1 MAQRKQL
8 SWNEL
13 RVGIFVLVGIVV
25 VGLGIFYVT
34 GTGAWGAKYR
44 LVTYLPEVD
53 GLTIGAPV
61 TLDGVE
67 VGNVDTIRVAPL
79 RPGQPADKNR
89 SVEVVMRLNRAF
101 QPDIRSD
108 STTSLFTE
116 GFLGNRVVSVQ
127 RGYTGAVLQ
136 NGQEI
141 PGVEEKAMKEV
152 VERGADLM
160 QNLGALSTQLSS
172 IVAHIQRGEGTI
184 GKLVSD
190 QTAYNHLNAIL
201 EHVDQVAQSIQ
212 QGKGTMGKLVA
223 SDELYGKVN
232 SVTGRVDDVL
242 AAVQEQKGS
251 LGKFVY
257 DPTLHDS
264 ATQFIANTNGLLTDV
279 RAGHGTLGK
288 LATDDSL
295 FLTLREA
302 AQDVKDATAKLNSNE
317 GTAGKI
323 FTDPQ
328 FYDNMTGLAGD
339 LRLLAGDFRTDPKRF
354 LHVKFSLF

>member
-1 MAQRKQL
+1 MAQGKQL

-13 RVGIFVLVGIVV
+13 RVGIFVLAGIVV

-44 LVTYLPEVD
+44 LVTYLPEVS

-67 VGNVDTIRVAPL
+67 VGNVDTIRMAPL
-79 RPGQPADKNR
+79 TPGQAPNVNR

-101 QPDIRSD
+101 QNDIRTD

-116 GFLGNRVVSVQ
+116 GFLGNRVVSLQ
-127 RGYTGAVLQ
+127 RGYTGMVLQ
-136 NGQEI
+136 DGQEVR
-141 PGVEEKAMKEV
+141 GVEEKAMKEI
-152 VERGADLM
+152 VERGADMM
-160 QNLGALSTQLSS
+160 QNLSALSTQLAT
-172 IVAHIQRGEGTI
+172 IVDHIQKGEGTI
-184 GKLVSD
+184 GKLLVD
-190 QTAYNHLNAIL
+190 QTAYNHLDAVL
-201 EHVDQVAQSIQ
+201 QHVDQIAASIQ
-212 QGKGTMGKLVA
+212 DGKGTLGKLVS

-242 AAVQEQKGS
+242 SAVQQQKGS

-257 DPTLHDS
+257 DPALHDS
-264 ATQFIANTNGLLTDV
+264 ATQFIANTNGLV
-279 RAGHGTLGK
+279 SEIRGGQGTLGK

-295 FLTLREA
+295 FVTLRQA
-302 AQDVKDATAKLNSNE
+302 AQNVRDATAKLNSND

-323 FTDPQ
+323 FSDPQ

-339 LRLLAGDFRTDPKRF
+339 LRLLAGDFRNDPKKF
-354 LHVKFSLF
+354 LHVKFSIF

>member
-1 MAQRKQL
+1 MAQGKQL

-13 RVGIFVLVGIVV
+13 RVGVFVLLGIVL

-44 LVTYLPEVD
+44 LVTYLPEVA

-79 RPGQPADKNR
+79 KPGQRPDPNR

-101 QPDIRSD
+101 QSNIRTD
-108 STTSLFTE
+108 STSSLYTE
-116 GFLGNRVVSVQ
+116 GFLGNRIVSVQ

-136 NGQEI
+136 DGQEV
-141 PGVEEKAMKEV
+141 PGVEEKAMKEI
-152 VERGADLM
+152 VERGADMM
-160 QNLGALSTQLSS
+160 QNLTALSKQLGS
-172 IVAHIQRGEGTI
+172 IVDHIQRGEGTI
-184 GKLVSD
+184 GKLLVD
-190 QTAYNHLNAIL
+190 QTAYDRLNATL
-201 EHVDQVAQSIQ
+201 QHVEGIAQSVQ
-212 QGKGTMGKLVA
+212 QGQGTLGKLVA
-223 SDELYGKVN
+223 SDELYGKVD
-232 SVTGRVDDVL
+232 SITGRVDDVL
-242 AAVQEQKGS
+242 AAVQQQKGS

-257 DPTLHDS
+257 DPALHDS
-264 ATQFIANTNGLLTDV
+264 ATQFIANTNGFVSDV

-323 FTDPQ
+323 FSDPQ
-328 FYDNMTGLAGD
+328 FYDNLTGLAGD
-339 LRLLAGDFRTDPKRF
+339 LRLLTKDFRTDPKKF
-354 LHVKFSLF
+354 LHVKFSIF

>member
-1 MAQRKQL
+1 MAQGKQL

-79 RPGQPADKNR
+79 KPGQAPDKNR
-89 SVEVVMRLNRAF
+89 SVEVIMRLNRAF
-101 QPDIRSD
+101 QNDIRTD

-116 GFLGNRVVSVQ
+116 GFLGNRVVSMQ
-127 RGYTGAVLQ
+127 RGYMGAVLQ
-136 NGQEI
+136 DGQEV
-141 PGVEEKAMKEV
+141 PGVEEKAMKEI
-152 VERGADLM
+152 VERGADMM
-160 QNLGALSTQLSS
+160 QNLTALSTQLGS
-172 IVAHIQRGEGTI
+172 IVDHMQKGEGTI
-184 GKLVSD
+184 GKLLVDS
-190 QTAYNHLNAIL
+190 TAYDHLNATL
-201 EHVDQVAQSIQ
+201 EHVDQLAQSVQ
-212 QGKGTMGKLVA
+212 QGKGTLGKLVV

-232 SVTGRVDDVL
+232 TVTGRVDDVL

-257 DPTLHDS
+257 DPSMHES
-264 ATQFIANTNGLLTDV
+264 ATQFIANSNGMISDI
-279 RAGHGTLGK
+279 RAGKGTLGK
-288 LATDDSL
+288 LTTDDSL
-295 FLTLREA
+295 FLTLRQA

-323 FTDPQ
+323 FSDPQ
-328 FYDNMTGLAGD
+328 FYDNLTGLAGD
-339 LRLLAGDFRTDPKRF
+339 LRLLAGDFRNDPKKF
-354 LHVKFSLF
+354 LHVKFSIF